1 MNFEFAE
8 DKVLITLK
16 IDFYERDLRTFRY
29 FTEPCVLNC
38 ILQSEKFDGIIRLE
52 NFWVKSFWS

>member
-1 MNFEFAE
+1 MIFEFAE

-16 IDFYERDLRTFRY
+16 IDFYERDLQTFRY
-29 FTEPCVLNC
+29 FIEPCVLNC

-52 NFWVKSFWS
+52 NF